1 MPAAPPLYSTHCAL
15 QSRLLCTG
23 DCIFFWLTP
32 GFQPSFGF
40 LNVTLDSIR
49 SRIAS
54 SGQYTRSHPAEVGRS
69 ASRHTFMV
77 SNELTKV

>member
-23 DCIFFWLTP
+23 DCFFLPDAWLLTFVRLP
-32 GFQPSFGF
+32 ERH
-40 LNVTLDSIR
+40 LDSIR

-54 SGQYTRSHPAEVGRS
+54 SVQYTRTHPAEVGRS

>member
-23 DCIFFWLTP
+23 DCIFLCLTP

-40 LNVTLDSIR
+40 LNVTWIVQG
-49 SRIAS
+49 A
-54 SGQYTRSHPAEVGRS
+54 G
-69 ASRHTFMV
+69 
-77 SNELTKV
+77 